1 MSETKQKKSSWKD
14 LFIKP
19 SEEVD
24 KNSETKTEEPAKTA
38 VTLTAIQQNVQPTT
52 LVSSTSVDPNLIAQM
67 DQVFAESNIDGL
79 DMFEF
84 IATLKNYENLPLA
97 ENTKYETA
105 FATLS
110 GLGLTKVRIL
120 ETAEQY
126 KAIFENCKAEF
137 LSEMDNEVKTNVD
150 SLNTEAEN
158 LATEN
163 MKKVEEINKLNAD
176 IQANQ
181 AKIGQLKGDAV
192 INNNTLSNKKATFEN
207 SYAVFLNKI
216 MYHIECVNKYIK

>member
-1 MSETKQKKSSWKD
+1 MSETKAKKSWMD

-19 SEEVD
+19 TEVD
-24 KNSETKTEEPAKTA
+24 EKSETKTEEPANNDVVLKS
-38 VTLTAIQQNVQPTT
+38 IQQNTT
-52 LVSSTSVDPNLIAQM
+52 VASVVNTSTVDPNLIAQM
-67 DQVFAESNIDGL
+67 EQVFTESNFEGL

-110 GLGLTKVRIL
+110 GLGLTKARIL

-126 KAIFENCKAEF
+126 KVIFEKCKAEF
-137 LSEMDNEVKTNVD
+137 ITDMDNEVKTSVEA
-150 SLNTEAEN
+150 LNNEAET
-158 LATEN
+158 LAQDN
-163 MKKVEEINKLNAD
+163 MKKIEDINRLNQE

-181 AKIGQLKGDAV
+181 EKIGKLKGDAV
-192 INNNTLSNKKATFEN
+192 VNSNTLSNKKSTFEN
-207 SYAVFLNKI
+207 SYTVFINKI
-216 MYHIECVNKYIK
+216 SYHTENVNKYIK